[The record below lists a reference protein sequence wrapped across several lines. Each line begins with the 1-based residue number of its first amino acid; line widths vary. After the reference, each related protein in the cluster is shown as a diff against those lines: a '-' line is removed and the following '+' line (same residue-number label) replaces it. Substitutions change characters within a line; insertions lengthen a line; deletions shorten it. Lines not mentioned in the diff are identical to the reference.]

1 MGLRFGFDIGIASVG
16 VAVVDDN
23 YDVKEAI
30 SYLFPAAE
38 ANGNIDRRSF
48 RQMKRSHRRKANRL
62 SDFNKLWVKYG
73 YTAPTIKVNEVIELK
88 VKALSEEI
96 TMEELYTVLYHSL
109 KMRGI
114 SYLEDALDEEGAKG
128 DYQRGLA
135 INQKEL
141 DDKVYPCEI
150 QLDRIKKY
158 GSYRG
163 ETSIEIDGEKVT
175 LSNVFT
181 TGAYKKEL
189 EVILNKQAEFHKEIS
204 EEFKKDYLEIFTRK
218 REYFVG
224 PGNELSRT
232 DYGRFT
238 TKKDAEGNY
247 ITEDNIFE
255 KLIGKCS
262 INPDETRAAAAS
274 YSAQEFNLLN
284 DLNNLTVNERKLNEE
299 EKRKIVETIKTSNS
313 INMEKIIKK
322 VIGEDIY
329 KWSGFRV
336 DKNDKPEFHTFKQYN
351 LMRKA
356 LEAINVDIS
365 SFDRETLDSIAYV
378 LTINTDKEAI
388 LKGFERENLELSDD
402 VKDTLISVRKKNSTH
417 FNKWHSFGLTIINE
431 LIDPLYK
438 EPKNQMELLT
448 VMGYFKPEVDK
459 YKEYNTVPVNELLD
473 NIYNPVV
480 TRAVR
485 ITIKALNA
493 LVKKYG
499 YPDEIVIEMPRD
511 KNSDEEK
518 KRIDDNNKANA
529 KELENIVKK
538 IKLEYGIEI
547 SESTFYKHKGLVM
560 KLKLWNEQGG
570 KCLYSGRTIEVK
582 DLINNFDMF
591 EIDHVI
597 PKSISF
603 DDSRNNKVLVYRTE
617 NQNKG
622 NMTPFMYL
630 STVNRD
636 WNYDKYKEYIKGLNY
651 SRNKRKN
658 LFFEEDITKIEVL
671 QGFVNRNLNDTRYAS
686 KVVLNTL
693 QSYFK
698 AKEAKT
704 TIKVIRGSFTHM
716 MRVNLRLDKD
726 REESYSHHAVD
737 AMLMCYAQMGYEAY
751 RKLNHDIVD
760 YETGEILDEKELIK
774 SFDDTKFDDLLYQ
787 DKWMNIKN
795 GIKKAEKDVKFWFKK
810 DTKVNRGLCNQ
821 TIYGT
826 REVEGKTK
834 KVSKLNIY
842 TKDGY
847 KRLLNL
853 IKKNKQ
859 EDFLMYR
866 NDPKTW
872 ENLMTILE
880 DYKDSANAFV
890 EYEKETGDCLR
901 KYSKKHNGPRIEK
914 IKYLDNEVNS
924 CIDIS
929 HKYGFEKNSKK
940 VILESLNPYRTDVYY
955 DLENK
960 MYYLVGIKYSD
971 IIMKHGKY
979 FVDEK
984 KYNDLL
990 IKEGADLE
998 RIKNNSI
1005 EFKFSLYKNDIIR
1018 YEKNGEIY
1026 TERFL
1031 ARTMPKVKGYVETKP
1046 IEKSKFEK
1054 QKLTGVNKSTK
1065 IEKLNLDD
1073 LGNQYKSVGEKF
1085 SLEVDN

>member
-30 SYLFPAAE
+30 SYIFPAAE
-38 ANGNIDRRSF
+38 ASENVSRRSF
-48 RQMKRSHRRKANRL
+48 RQMKRLHRRKANRL
-62 SDFNKLWVKYG
+62 NDFNKLWIKYG
-73 YTAPTIKVNEVIELK
+73 YKIPDIKINEVIELK
-88 VKALSEEI
+88 VRALSQEI
-96 TMEELYTVLYHSL
+96 SMDELYAVLHHSL

-114 SYLEDALDEEGAKG
+114 SYLEDAIDENGAKG
-128 DYQRGLA
+128 DYQRGIA

-141 DDKVYPCEI
+141 EEKEYPCEI
-150 QLDRIKKY
+150 QFERLRKY

-163 ETSIEIDGEKVT
+163 ENTVEIDGEKVT

-181 TGAYKKEL
+181 TGAYKKEI
-189 EVILNKQAEFHKEIS
+189 EVILKKQSEFHGEIS
-204 EEFKKDYLEIFTRK
+204 ESFIKDFMDIFSRK

-232 DYGRFT
+232 DYGKYT

-284 DLNNLTVNERKLNEE
+284 DLNNLTVNERKLSEE
-299 EKRKIVETIKTSNS
+299 EKRKIIDIVKNSNS
-313 INMEKIIKK
+313 VNMEKIIKK

-329 KWSGFRV
+329 KWTGFRV

-351 LMRKA
+351 LIRKA
-356 LEAINVDIS
+356 LEEIGVDIQD
-365 SFDRETLDSIAYV
+365 FDRDTLDNIAYV

-388 LKGFERENLELSDD
+388 LKGFDRENIELSDE
-402 VKDTLISVRKKNSTH
+402 VKEVLISVRKKNSSY

-431 LIDPLYK
+431 LIEPLYK

-448 VMGYFKPEVDK
+448 NMGYFKPDVER
-459 YKEYNTVPVNELLD
+459 YKDYNSVPVNELLD

-493 LVKKYG
+493 LIKKYG
-499 YPDEIVIEMPRD
+499 YPDEVVIEMPRD

-518 KRIDDNNKANA
+518 KRIDSNNKANA
-529 KELENIVKK
+529 KELDEIVKK

-570 KCLYSGRTIEVK
+570 KCLYSGKTIDVK

-591 EIDHVI
+591 QIDHVI

-603 DDSRNNKVLVYRTE
+603 DDSRNNKVLVYSTE

-636 WNYDKYKEYIKGLNY
+636 WNYDKYKEYIKSLGY

-658 LFFEEDITKIEVL
+658 LFFEEDITKMEVL
-671 QGFVNRNLNDTRYAS
+671 QGFINRNLNDTRYAS

-693 QSYFK
+693 QSFFR
-698 AKEAKT
+698 AKDVDTK
-704 TIKVIRGSFTHM
+704 IKVIRGSFTHM

-726 REESYSHHAVD
+726 RDESYSHHAVD
-737 AMLMCYAQMGYEAY
+737 AMLMCFAQMGYEAY
-751 RKLNHDIVD
+751 RKINHDIVD

-774 SFDDTKFDDLLYQ
+774 SFDDNKFDDLLYQ

-795 GIKKAEKDVKFWFKK
+795 GIKKAEQNVKFWFKK

-826 REVEGKTK
+826 REVDGKTI
-834 KVSKLNIY
+834 KVNYLNIY

-853 IKKNKQ
+853 IKKGKQ

-872 ENLMTILE
+872 ENLMTIIE

-914 IKYLDNEVNS
+914 IKYLDKEVNS

-929 HKYGFEKNSKK
+929 HKYGFKKNSKK

-955 DLENK
+955 DLEK
-960 MYYLVGIKYSD
+960 KIYYLIGIKYSD
-971 IIMKHGKY
+971 IIMQHGEY
-979 FVDEK
+979 YIDEK
-984 KYNDLL
+984 KYNELL
-990 IKEGADLE
+990 IKEGAELD
-998 RIKNNSI
+998 RINTDI
-1005 EFKFSLYKNDIIR
+1005 VFKFSLYKNDLIQ
-1018 YEKNGEIY
+1018 YEKKGKIY
-1026 TERFL
+1026 IERFL
-1031 ARTMPKVKGYVETKP
+1031 SRTKP
-1046 IEKSKFEK
+1046 KDRGYIETYPINKAKFDKQNQIGVSKSAFI
-1054 QKLTGVNKSTK
+1054 NK
-1065 IEKLNLDD
+1065 INLDE

-1085 SLEVDN
+1085 SLKVDM

>member
-30 SYLFPAAE
+30 SYIFPAAE
-38 ANGNIDRRSF
+38 ASENVSRRSF
-48 RQMKRSHRRKANRL
+48 RQMKRLHRRKVNRL
-62 SDFNKLWVKYG
+62 NDFNKLWIKYG
-73 YTAPTIKVNEVIELK
+73 YKIPDIKINEVIELK
-88 VKALSEEI
+88 VRALSQEI
-96 TMEELYTVLYHSL
+96 SMDELYAVLHHSL

-114 SYLEDALDEEGAKG
+114 SYLEDAIDENGVKG
-128 DYQRGLA
+128 DYQRGIV

-141 DDKVYPCEI
+141 EEKEYPCEI
-150 QLDRIKKY
+150 QFERLRKY

-163 ETSIEIDGEKVT
+163 ENTVEIDGEKVT

-204 EEFKKDYLEIFTRK
+204 EDFKKDYLEIFTRK

-232 DYGRFT
+232 DYGKYT
-238 TKKDAEGNY
+238 TKKDAKGNY
-247 ITEDNIFE
+247 INEDNIFE

-284 DLNNLTVNERKLNEE
+284 DLNNLTVNERKLSEE
-299 EKRKIVETIKTSNS
+299 EKRKIIDIVKNSNS
-313 INMEKIIKK
+313 VNMEKIIKK

-329 KWSGFRV
+329 KWTGFRV

-351 LMRKA
+351 LIRKA
-356 LEAINVDIS
+356 LEEIGVDIQD
-365 SFDRETLDSIAYV
+365 FDRDTLDNIACV
-378 LTINTDKEAI
+378 LTINTDKETI
-388 LKGFERENLELSDD
+388 LKGFDRKNIELSDE
-402 VKDTLISVRKKNSTH
+402 VKKVLISVRKKNSSY

-431 LIDPLYK
+431 LIEPLYK

-448 VMGYFKPEVDK
+448 NMGYFKPDVER
-459 YKEYNTVPVNELLD
+459 YKDYNSVPVNELLD

-493 LVKKYG
+493 LIKKYG
-499 YPDEIVIEMPRD
+499 YPDEVVIEMPRD

-518 KRIDDNNKANA
+518 KRIDSNNKANA
-529 KELENIVKK
+529 KELDEIVKK

-570 KCLYSGRTIEVK
+570 KCLYSGKTIDVK

-636 WNYDKYKEYIKGLNY
+636 WDYDKYKEYIKSLGY

-658 LFFEEDITKIEVL
+658 LFFEEDITKMEVL
-671 QGFVNRNLNDTRYAS
+671 QGFINRNLNDTRYAS

-693 QSYFK
+693 QSFFR
-698 AKEAKT
+698 AKDVDTK
-704 TIKVIRGSFTHM
+704 IKVIRGSFTHM

-726 REESYSHHAVD
+726 RDESYSHHAVD

-774 SFDDTKFDDLLYQ
+774 SFDDDKFDDLLYQ

-795 GIKKAEKDVKFWFKK
+795 GIKKAEQNVKFWFKK

-826 REVEGKTK
+826 REVDGKTI
-834 KVSKLNIY
+834 KVNYLNIY

-853 IKKNKQ
+853 IKKGKQ

-929 HKYGFEKNSKK
+929 HKYGFKKNSKK

-955 DLENK
+955 DLEK
-960 MYYLVGIKYSD
+960 KIYYLIGIKYSD
-971 IIMKHGKY
+971 IIMQHGEY
-979 FVDEK
+979 YIDEK
-984 KYNDLL
+984 KYNELL
-990 IKEGADLE
+990 IKEGAELN
-998 RIKNNSI
+998 RINTDI
-1005 EFKFSLYKNDIIR
+1005 VFKFSLYKNDIVR

-1026 TERFL
+1026 VERFL
-1031 ARTMPKVKGYVETKP
+1031 SRSLPNKKGYIETKP
-1046 IEKSKFEK
+1046 LEKPKFEK
-1054 QKLTGVNKSTK
+1054 QNLKGVNKSLF
-1065 IEKLNLDD
+1065 IEKINLDD

-1085 SLEVDN
+1085 SLKVDM